1 MMRRTFRYTFVVC
14 AMMISNL
21 LGFTLTSSP
30 AVNAASASELYYE
43 GLTYESKLQQEQS
56 AYSHIT
62 PSEQYQLP
70 QALDWSSIPAHFMEE
85 QNKQRN
91 NQIQVFD
98 VKKGSVIL
106 SVANNEDFQ
115 AEAKKW
121 LSDITS
127 LAPEI
132 QPDMGATYI
141 IRVPLTPHQTVNVG
155 NVNLTAKEV
164 FLFYYSDTDDEPL
177 LLVFDENK
185 KPYFFHIHEDVTP
198 FLKKLELPH

>member
-1 MMRRTFRYTFVVC
+1 MMRRTFRYTFIVC
-14 AMMISNL
+14 AMIIGPL
-21 LGFTLTSSP
+21 LGLTWMASP
-30 AVNAASASELYYE
+30 SIDTASATQLRNG
-43 GLTYESKLQQEQS
+43 GLMAESKLELEEI
-56 AYSHIT
+56 AYSHII
-62 PSEQYQLP
+62 PSEQFQLP

-85 QNKQRN
+85 QNKQQN

-98 VKKGSVIL
+98 VKKGRVVL
-106 SVANNEDFQ
+106 SVANNEEFQ

-127 LAPEI
+127 LAPEV

-141 IRVPLTPHQTVNVG
+141 IRVPLLPHQTVNVG

-164 FLFYYSDTDDEPL
+164 FLFYYSETNDEPL